1 MGFITNVLEYGWNAG
16 CIITEAEREADRIC
30 KGIKTTI
37 IEDVE
42 DENGAEEGDNGEDDM
57 TDFKII
63 FHTEWLSE
71 EGRKRWERMHQ
82 EEHCKPEVIGS
93 IIDAHTD
100 IINCL
105 DKQSKGNGR
114 QDN

>member
-42 DENGAEEGDNGEDDM
+42 NENESEEGNDDEVDM
-57 TDFKII
+57 IGFMII
-63 FHTEWLSE
+63 FHPEWLSE
-71 EGRKRWERMHQ
+71 EDRAKWEKIQQ
-82 EEHCKPEVIGS
+82 EKYSESEVISS
-93 IIDAHTD
+93 INGAHTN
-100 IINCL
+100 IMNYL
-105 DKQSKGNGR
+105 DE
-114 QDN
+114 